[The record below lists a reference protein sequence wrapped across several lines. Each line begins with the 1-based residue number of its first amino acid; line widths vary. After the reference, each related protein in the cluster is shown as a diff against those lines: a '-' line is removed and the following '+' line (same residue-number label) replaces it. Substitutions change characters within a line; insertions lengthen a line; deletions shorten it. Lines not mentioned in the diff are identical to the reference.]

1 MRRLLRLVP
10 YALSVLVVLGLA
22 ACGVGATDRPV
33 DEGDAAVGGS
43 ANPARHPPEP
53 DEASSFEEL
62 VRYFL
67 QASAGG
73 SAQANERVK
82 RYLTGEALATWVDP
96 PAEEPLSLVRIVG
109 SPTPGVLVSGQGTP
123 VTVTYELIGSLND
136 QGRVNEIAQLEQ
148 RTLTFWVVTPEG
160 ELNFRIGKI
169 DGWPP
174 GQLLLSHEGLLE
186 YYDIQPIYFWDTG
199 YTTLVPDLRYLPRA
213 LSDVQKWSRRLTWL
227 TAGPSPW
234 LAPGVHALPVGTSSE
249 PVEPAENGTLQV
261 RLSAAAA
268 ALATDPEAARRLL
281 FQLQWS
287 LSTGDADPPIEI
299 FIEDQPIPIAADP
312 TAYRSFLHSWTY
324 RREPKRYN
332 ITANGVVEAIA
343 PNTLPADLS
352 ATPPEWEVLAAA
364 LTTEPTV
371 GAYVVEDQFGR
382 YALQILANGQIRS
395 VDLPQPST
403 GEPGRPSF
411 VPGTDF
417 LLVPTGGP
425 DGRLVSVSITTGA
438 TADASNRLLGV
449 TDAVVSPDGRR
460 VAIIADGEVYVAP
473 LIVTANSV
481 TVSSTTNRQLL
492 AGRLTATAVTWTSDS
507 WLLVAGT
514 RDGGQPTLWRVTA
527 DSVVAQDVYGDLG
540 IPPLRIFDLVSW
552 PAWTVA
558 RAEVLA
564 VTDLGVYRF
573 FNRFSPEPSL
583 TAPFFG

>member
-10 YALSVLVVLGLA
+10 YALTVLVALGLTG
-22 ACGVGATDRPV
+22 CGVGATDQPV
-33 DEGDAAVGGS
+33 DEGDAAAGGS
-43 ANPARHPPEP
+43 ANPARQPPEP
-53 DEASSFEEL
+53 DEAGSFEEL

-82 RYLTGEALATWVDP
+82 RYLTGDALASWVDP
-96 PAEEPLSLVRIVG
+96 PAEEPLSLVRLVG
-109 SPTPGVLVSGQGTP
+109 KPTAGVLVSGQGTP

-136 QGRVNEIAQLEQ
+136 QGRVNEIALLET

-160 ELNFRIGKI
+160 EFNFRIGQI
-169 DGWPP
+169 DGWPQ
-174 GQLLLSHEGLLE
+174 GQLLLSDEGLLE

-199 YTTLVPDLRYLPRA
+199 YTTLVPDLRYLPRT

-249 PVEPAENGTLQV
+249 PVEAAEDGTLQV

-287 LSTGDADPPIEI
+287 LSTGDTDRPIEI
-299 FIEDQPIPIAADP
+299 FIEDQPIVVAADP

-324 RREPKRYN
+324 RRDPKRYD
-332 ITANGVVEAIA
+332 ITDGVVESLGATALAPELVAAPTDGDVVTAAIRS
-343 PNTLPADLS
+343 D
-352 ATPPEWEVLAAA
+352 
-364 LTTEPTV
+364 PTV
-371 GAYVVEDQFGR
+371 AAYVLENAFGR
-382 YALQILANGQIRS
+382 FALQIVAYGEARTI
-395 VDLPQPST
+395 DLPPSA
-403 GEPGRPSF
+403 GAEPGRPSF
-411 VPGTDF
+411 VPGSDF

-425 DGRLVSVSITTGA
+425 EGRLVSVSITTGA
-438 TADASNRLLGV
+438 VADASNRLLGV

-473 LIVTANSV
+473 LIVTGTTV
-481 TVSSTTNRQLL
+481 TVGSTNRQPL
-492 AGRLTATAVTWTSDS
+492 AGRLTATAVTWTSDA

-514 RDGGQPTLWRVTA
+514 RDGDQPTLWRVTA
-527 DSVVAQDVYGDLG
+527 DSVVAQDVYADLG
-540 IPPLRIFDLVSW
+540 IPPLRVFDLVAW
-552 PAWTVA
+552 PAWTVS

-573 FNRFSPEPSL
+573 SNRFSPEPNL

>member
-1 MRRLLRLVP
+1 MRRVLRLVP
-10 YALSVLVVLGLA
+10 YVLSVLVVLGLA
-22 ACGVGATDRPV
+22 GCGVGPTDRPV

-53 DEASSFEEL
+53 DEAGSFEEL

-82 RYLTGEALATWVDP
+82 RYLTGAALAGWVDP
-96 PAEEPLSLVRIVG
+96 PAEDPLSLVRIVG
-109 SPTPGVLVSGQGTP
+109 NPTPGVLVSGQGTP

-136 QGRVNEIAQLEQ
+136 QGRVNEIVQLEQ

-169 DGWPP
+169 DGWPQ
-174 GQLLLSHEGLLE
+174 GQLLLSQEGLLE
-186 YYDIQPIYFWDTG
+186 YYDIQPIYFWDAG
-199 YTTLVPDLRYLPRA
+199 YTALVPDLRYLPRT
-213 LSDVQKWSRRLTWL
+213 LSDVQKWTRRLTWL
-227 TAGPSPW
+227 TAGPSHW
-234 LAPGVHALPVGTSSE
+234 LAPGVQAWPVGTSSE
-249 PVEPAENGTLQV
+249 PVEPAEDGTLQV

-268 ALATDPEAARRLL
+268 ALTTDPEAARRLL

-287 LSTGDADPPIEI
+287 LSTGDSDRRIQI
-299 FIEDQPIPIAADP
+299 YIEDQPITVAADSA
-312 TAYRSFLHSWTY
+312 AYRSFLHSWTY

-332 ITANGVVEAIA
+332 ITADGVVEAIT
-343 PNTLPADLS
+343 PTTLPPDLS
-352 ATPPEWEVLAAA
+352 AAPPDGRVVAAA

-371 GAYVVEDQFGR
+371 AAYVVENQFGR
-382 YALQILANGQIRS
+382 YALQIIANGQTHS
-395 VDLPQPST
+395 VDLPQP
-403 GEPGRPSF
+403 GNNAEPGRPSF
-411 VPGTDF
+411 VPGSDF
-417 LLVPTGGP
+417 VLVPTGGP
-425 DGRLVSVSITTGA
+425 DGRLISVSTVTGA
-438 TADASNRLLGV
+438 PAEASNRLLGV

-460 VAIIADGEVYVAP
+460 VAIIADGEVHVAP
-473 LIVTANSV
+473 LIVTPDSV
-481 TVSSTTNRQLL
+481 TVGSNTRQLA

-507 WLLVAGT
+507 WLLVAGM
-514 RDGGQPTLWRVTA
+514 REGGQPTLWRVTA

-552 PAWTVA
+552 PAWTAA

-573 FNRFSPEPSL
+573 FNRFSPEPTV